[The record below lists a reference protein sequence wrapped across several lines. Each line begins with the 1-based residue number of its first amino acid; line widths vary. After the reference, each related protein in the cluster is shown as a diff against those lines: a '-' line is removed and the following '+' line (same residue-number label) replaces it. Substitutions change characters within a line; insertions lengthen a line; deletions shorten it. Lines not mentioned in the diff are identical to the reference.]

1 MIKTKSVQATMMW
14 LARFFL
20 LYLSYSHAALD
31 ISITPKYLSTISKKV
46 SGKSPNFFLS
56 YSHGLCSIKI

>member
-1 MIKTKSVQATMMW
+1 MMW

-31 ISITPKYLSTISKKV
+31 PSILGENHFYNAGESEP
-46 SGKSPNFFLS
+46 
-56 YSHGLCSIKI
+56 